1 MIGSLTVTMG
11 NGRMDGMNEKIL
23 DDYRKM
29 QKLLLDMAGCNTVS
43 AGWQRKIKEVVDS
56 TLAV

>member
-1 MIGSLTVTMG
+1 
-11 NGRMDGMNEKIL
+11 MDGMNEKIL

-29 QKLLLDMAGCNTVS
+29 QKLLLDMQSDGDNNIS
-43 AGWQRKIKEVVDS
+43 PGWKIKIKRVVDS